1 MEEKKEQIL
10 SDEQYQ
16 RQLNDQQINRRNKLK
31 TYNELGVNPFGQA
44 FEINSTCLDLQKK
57 YKKLKKEEI
66 DETSYV
72 LLAGRIVLLR
82 KMGKASF
89 FTLQDRTSKIQAYIK
104 QDIVGEENYAL
115 YKLAD
120 LGDICG
126 IEGKMMKTMTGEI
139 TLRVEKYTHLVKALR
154 PLPDKFH
161 GLTDPEDRRRHRYVD
176 LIVNED
182 SRQVAINRP
191 RIIRGIQKY
200 MDSLGYIEVETSM
213 LQPTLG
219 GASARPFTTHHNTLE
234 QDFYLRIATE
244 LPLKRLL
251 VGGLEKVYEIGRMFR
266 NEGIDSTHN
275 PEFTTMEA
283 YLAYGNLNSMF
294 DLTEGLIR
302 YIASKITKKTKIHW
316 LNNDIDLDKPFKRA
330 SMAELVKEETGIDF
344 IKIKSDE
351 EAFEVAKKHN
361 IVIEPHF
368 TYGHILNAFFE
379 KYVEEKLIQ
388 PTFVYG
394 HPLEISPLAR
404 KNDEDPRFTQRFELF
419 ISTKEICNAF
429 TELNDPIDQK
439 ERFVKQLEEKEKG
452 NAEASELD
460 EDYIEA
466 LEYGMPPAG
475 GIGFGID
482 RMIMMFL
489 EKDSIRDV
497 LLFPTLKRK

>member
-1 MEEKKEQIL
+1 MEENRQLTE
-10 SDEQYQ
+10 EQYQ
-16 RQLNDQQINRRNKLK
+16 KQLNDQQINRRNKLA
-31 TYNELGVNPFGQA
+31 TYKELNINPFGQA
-44 FEINSTCLDLQKK
+44 YKTNATCLELKKK
-57 YKKLKKEEI
+57 YKKLKKEEV
-66 DETSYV
+66 DESTSV
-72 LLAGRIVLLR
+72 SIAGRIILLR

-89 FTLQDRTSKIQAYIK
+89 FTLQDRDENIQVYIR
-104 QDIVGEENYAL
+104 QDVVGEDNYAL
-115 YKLAD
+115 FKLAD

-126 IEGKMMKTMTGEI
+126 VEGHMMKTMTGEI
-139 TLRVEKYTHLVKALR
+139 TLRASKYTHLSKALR

-161 GLTDPEDRRRHRYVD
+161 GLTDPEERRRHRYVD

-182 SRQVAINRP
+182 SRHVAITRP
-191 RIIRGIQKY
+191 KIIRGIQKY
-200 MDSLGYIEVETSM
+200 MDTCGYIEVETSM

-219 GASARPFTTHHNTLE
+219 GASARPFVSHHNTLE

-283 YLAYGNLNSMF
+283 YLAYGDLNSMY

-302 YIASKITKKTKIHW
+302 YLASKVTKKTKLHW
-316 LNNDIDLDKPFKRA
+316 LNHDIDLDKDFKKA
-330 SMAELVKEETGIDF
+330 SMVSLIKKKTGVDFLTVTSDKEAIEL
-344 IKIKSDE
+344 
-351 EAFEVAKKHN
+351 AKKHN
-361 IVIEPHF
+361 IKVEPHF
-368 TYGHILNAFFE
+368 TYGHIVNAFFE
-379 KYVEEKLIQ
+379 TFVEESLIQ
-388 PTFVYG
+388 PTFVFG
-394 HPLEISPLAR
+394 HPIEISPLA
-404 KNDEDPRFTQRFELF
+404 KKDEKDPRFTKRFELF
-419 ISTKEICNAF
+419 IGTKEICNAF
-429 TELNDPIDQK
+429 SELNDPIDQK
-439 ERFVKQLEEKEKG
+439 ERFLNQLKEKEKG
-452 NAEASELD
+452 NLEANELD

-482 RMIMMFL
+482 RLIMLLL

>member
-1 MEEKKEQIL
+1 MEENSQLTE
-10 SDEQYQ
+10 EQYQ
-16 RQLNDQQINRRNKLK
+16 KQLNDQQINRRNKLA
-31 TYNELGVNPFGQA
+31 TYKELNINPFGQA
-44 FEINSTCLDLQKK
+44 YKTNATCLELKKK
-57 YKKLKKEEI
+57 YKKLKKEEV
-66 DETSYV
+66 DESTSV
-72 LLAGRIVLLR
+72 SIAGRIVLLR

-89 FTLQDRTSKIQAYIK
+89 FTLQDRDEKIQVYIR
-104 QDIVGEENYAL
+104 QDVVGEDNYAL
-115 YKLAD
+115 FKLAD

-126 IEGKMMKTMTGEI
+126 VEGHMMKTMTGEI
-139 TLRVEKYTHLVKALR
+139 TLRASKYTHLSKALR

-161 GLTDPEDRRRHRYVD
+161 GLTDPEERRRHRYVD

-182 SRQVAINRP
+182 SRHVAITRP
-191 RIIRGIQKY
+191 KIIRGIQKY
-200 MDSLGYIEVETSM
+200 MDTCGYIEVETSM

-219 GASARPFTTHHNTLE
+219 GASARPFVSHHNTLE

-283 YLAYGNLNSMF
+283 YLAYGDLNSMY

-302 YIASKITKKTKIHW
+302 YLASKVTKKTKLHW
-316 LNNDIDLDKPFKRA
+316 LNHDIDLDKDFKKA
-330 SMAELVKEETGIDF
+330 SMVSLIKKKTGVDFLTVTSDKEAIEL
-344 IKIKSDE
+344 
-351 EAFEVAKKHN
+351 AKKHN
-361 IVIEPHF
+361 IKVEPHF
-368 TYGHILNAFFE
+368 TYGHIVNAFFE
-379 KYVEEKLIQ
+379 TFVEESLIQ
-388 PTFVYG
+388 PTFVFG
-394 HPLEISPLAR
+394 HPIEISPLA
-404 KNDEDPRFTQRFELF
+404 KKDEKDPRFTKRFELF
-419 ISTKEICNAF
+419 IGTKEICNAF
-429 TELNDPIDQK
+429 SELNDPIDQK
-439 ERFVKQLEEKEKG
+439 ERFLNQLKEKEKG
-452 NAEASELD
+452 NLEANELD

-482 RMIMMFL
+482 RLIMLLL

>member
-1 MEEKKEQIL
+1 MEENRQLTE
-10 SDEQYQ
+10 EQYQ
-16 RQLNDQQINRRNKLK
+16 KQLNDQQINRRNKLA
-31 TYNELGVNPFGQA
+31 TYKELNINPFGQA
-44 FEINSTCLDLQKK
+44 YKTNATCLELKKK
-57 YKKLKKEEI
+57 YKKLKKEEV
-66 DETSYV
+66 DESTSV
-72 LLAGRIVLLR
+72 SIAGRIVLLR

-89 FTLQDRTSKIQAYIK
+89 FTLQDRDEKIQVYIR
-104 QDIVGEENYAL
+104 QDVVGEDNYAL
-115 YKLAD
+115 FKLAD

-126 IEGKMMKTMTGEI
+126 VEGHMMKTMTGEI
-139 TLRVEKYTHLVKALR
+139 TLRASKYTHLSKALR

-161 GLTDPEDRRRHRYVD
+161 GLTDPEERRRHRYVD

-182 SRQVAINRP
+182 SRHVAITRP
-191 RIIRGIQKY
+191 KIIRGIQKY
-200 MDSLGYIEVETSM
+200 MDTCGYIEVETSM

-219 GASARPFTTHHNTLE
+219 GASARPFVSHHNTLE

-283 YLAYGNLNSMF
+283 YLAYGDLNSMY

-302 YIASKITKKTKIHW
+302 YLASKVTKKTKLHW
-316 LNNDIDLDKPFKRA
+316 LNHDIDLDKDFKKA
-330 SMAELVKEETGIDF
+330 SMVSLVKKKTGVDF
-344 IKIKSDE
+344 LTVTSDK
-351 EAFEVAKKHN
+351 EAIELAKKHN
-361 IVIEPHF
+361 IKVEPHF
-368 TYGHILNAFFE
+368 TYGHIVNAFFE
-379 KYVEEKLIQ
+379 TFVEESLIQ
-388 PTFVYG
+388 PTFVFG
-394 HPLEISPLAR
+394 HPIEISPLA
-404 KNDEDPRFTQRFELF
+404 KKDEKDPRFTKRFELF
-419 ISTKEICNAF
+419 IGTKEICNAF
-429 TELNDPIDQK
+429 SELNDPIDQK
-439 ERFVKQLEEKEKG
+439 ERFLNQLKEKEKG
-452 NAEASELD
+452 NLEANELD

-482 RMIMMFL
+482 RLIMLLL